1 MPMNKLTLMIPL
13 LVALATGC
21 AKPQPKVDDIQR
33 DLGTR
38 TPPGSELKVTQ
49 VTATDDPEG
58 FIRVDFTAEVTC
70 KDNLYTTES
79 LRQRISTEEWV
90 KLQAAG
96 DKVNALPDVY
106 RERFQSIRIP
116 EPKVLVLRTAKG
128 TAKEVT
134 GTYAAVRLDKGFKL
148 QIGPVSGDFSFP
160 GETRSALA
168 EAVEPGE
175 PEAQAIAGMRTKLN
189 AALAAADEAVAAHEK
204 HRQEQVAKARAEF
217 ISQFTKRT
225 AISGGRGAA
234 ASWKLAADG
243 QLSGTISWHTRGLT
257 RRVSGRL
264 DGNLLTMDETSVE
277 ENVENQEVPGRVS
290 YSFDFNQLSGTQLI
304 GVCTMNGRT
313 SSVAFD
319 LATARDDSETERQ
332 EIWRTDALQSLN
344 LKLVKGISLQGYLIG
359 THLGGRRLSVRL
371 AVQCDAS
378 GSVRGLIEWPDL
390 GVERVLSGQRSGAD
404 KLTLSF
410 QQVGKRPGL
419 PYIMLEQNE
428 PLLIEG
434 KGQLELSLG
443 QRRPEDQFRLGGN
456 ARFESATQ
464 IWATDWV
471 GELDPA
477 SMKELTALP
486 VIVDWAS
493 KAPAELE
500 KNLSKARTWRGT
512 LSWFSNNELQKFP
525 LVFKLEPANGSAVTG
540 IVEWPT
546 LKVSKK
552 LSGSIEGS
560 MLRLI
565 ETGMHEG
572 DDFGVIVGI
581 EYALSIDLDGS
592 LRGDVNHALGKGWIT
607 IKQAAP

>member
-1 MPMNKLTLMIPL
+1 MNKLTLMIPL

-313 SSVAFD
+313 SSIAFD
-319 LATARDDSETERQ
+319 MATARDDSETERQ
-332 EIWRTDALQSLN
+332 EIWRADTLQSLN
-344 LKLVKGISLQGYLIG
+344 QKLVKGISLQGYLIG

-390 GVERVLSGQRSGAD
+390 GVERVLSGQRSGPD

-434 KGQLELSLG
+434 KGQLEFSLG
-443 QRRPEDQFRLGGN
+443 QRRPEDKFRLGGN

-464 IWATDWV
+464 IWATDWT

-477 SMKELTALP
+477 STKELSALP
-486 VIVDWAS
+486 PIVAWAS

-500 KNLSKARTWRGT
+500 KNLSKARIWRGT
-512 LSWFSNNELQKFP
+512 LAWFLHNELQRFP
-525 LVFKLEPANGSAVTG
+525 LVFKLEPANGSSVTG

-560 MLRLI
+560 TVRLM

-572 DDFGVIVGI
+572 DEFGVAIGI
-581 EYALSIDLDGS
+581 EYVMSLDVEGS
-592 LRGDVNHALGKGWIT
+592 LRGDINHFLGKGWLI
-607 IKQAAP
+607 IK